1 MFIYDFFFFLHNMAC
16 MIKSDAGREYCEVKT
31 FYTLWLPKKE
41 EEKKTTSYLT
51 LWFTE
56 SALKVIILKA
66 HQT

>member
-1 MFIYDFFFFLHNMAC
+1 MAC

-41 EEKKTTSYLT
+41 EEKKPTSYLT

-56 SALKVIILKA
+56 SALKVIFLKA